1 MEKDIKDKYWV
12 VTAEKDYLLDVLE
25 KELVAE
31 DYQVIERS
39 KNILFV
45 TTALDVDSLIKENV
59 DSFTGIIRRYVKE
72 YMLFVDVSSAVQ
84 YYLEKK
90 KVDNMF
96 CWHIRQAVTRGVFNS
111 SVLKGEYRD
120 GFKF

>member
-1 MEKDIKDKYWV
+1 MKKNVKDKYWI
-12 VTAEKDYLLDVLE
+12 VTVEDDNLLTTLE

-90 KVDNMF
+90 EADRMF
-96 CWHIRQAVTRGVFNS
+96 LWHMRQAITKGMYDS
-111 SVLKGEYRD
+111 TVLKGEYKD
-120 GFKF
+120 EL

>member
-1 MEKDIKDKYWV
+1 MEKNVKDKYWI

-25 KELVAE
+25 KELVE
-31 DYQVIERS
+31 ENYHVINRS
-39 KNILFV
+39 ENILFI
-45 TTALDVDSLIKENV
+45 TTALDVDSLIKENA
-59 DSFTGIIRRYVKE
+59 DSFTGIIRRCVKE

>member
-25 KELVAE
+25 KELVE
-31 DYQVIERS
+31 ENYHVIDRS
-39 KNILFV
+39 ENILFI
-45 TTALDVDSLIKENV
+45 TTALDVDSLIKENA
-59 DSFTGIIRRYVKE
+59 DSFTSIIRRYVKE

-96 CWHIRQAVTRGVFNS
+96 CWHIRQAVTRGICDS
-111 SVLKGEYRD
+111 TVLKGEYKD
-120 GFKF
+120 EL

>member
-96 CWHIRQAVTRGVFNS
+96 CWHIRQAVTRGICDS

>member
-1 MEKDIKDKYWV
+1 MKKNVKDKYWI
-12 VTAEKDYLLDVLE
+12 VTAEDDNLLTTLE